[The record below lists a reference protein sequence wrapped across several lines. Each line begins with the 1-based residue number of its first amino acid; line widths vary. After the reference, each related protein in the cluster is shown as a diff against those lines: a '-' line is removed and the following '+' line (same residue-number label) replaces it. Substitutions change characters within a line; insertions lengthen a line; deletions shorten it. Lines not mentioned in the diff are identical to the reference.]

1 MLRPTPHVRLR
12 PADVIPEGWAVDL
25 YDARGRWTCTSG
37 PYASRTRARAKAA
50 AMRRALRGQP

>member
-1 MLRPTPHVRLR
+1 MRLR